1 MTIDYTETVS
11 TQSPT
16 EGSEVSY
23 LKSNSTW
30 DNQSVNKSYLSNR
43 YTSNHIIARIINKI
57 LSLLKEH

>member
-23 LKSNSTW
+23 LKS
-30 DNQSVNKSYLSNR
+30 KFYLGFIYGLIR
-43 YTSNHIIARIINKI
+43 K
-57 LSLLKEH
+57 